1 MTNVRTAIVVGGG
14 IGGLCAA
21 IALRRRGVAATVYE
35 RAEELGDVGAG
46 LVLAA
51 NAIRSLRRLGLGEA
65 AVAAG
70 AAVER
75 AQIRR
80 EDGRVLAA
88 IDMRREEVR
97 TGAPTIAIH
106 RAALHRVLRAALPA
120 EAVRLGA
127 ECTGVESGERG
138 VVARFADGREVHGD
152 LLIGADGLRS
162 VVRRQ
167 LFPEIEPRDA
177 GYSAWRGAVA
187 STDATAL
194 GITSETWGRGLRFG
208 IVRVDEARIY
218 WFATAN
224 SAPGKRQD
232 PESRKRHLLELFG
245 DWHAPIRA
253 LLEATPAEAILHNDI
268 ADLQP
273 MPRWSAGRIAL
284 LGDAAHATT
293 PNLGQGACMA
303 IESAEVLAA
312 SLGENAA
319 VEAALLAY
327 ERRRRPRTTFVTRQ
341 SRRIGRLAQWSN
353 PFACELRNL
362 LVRLLSGNK
371 MERRLAEFL
380 AADA

>member
-1 MTNVRTAIVVGGG
+1 MTCVRTAIVVGGG

-88 IDMRREEVR
+88 IDMRREEAR
-97 TGAPTIAIH
+97 TGAPTIALH

-127 ECTGVESGERG
+127 ECTGVESGESG
-138 VVARFADGREVHGD
+138 VVARFADGREAHGD

-162 VVRRQ
+162 AVRRQ
-167 LFPEIEPRDA
+167 LFPGIEPRDA

-194 GITSETWGRGLRFG
+194 GITSETWGRGFRFG

-224 SAPGKRQD
+224 SAPGRRLE
-232 PESRKRHLLELFG
+232 PESRKRHLLERFG

-268 ADLQP
+268 ADLPP

-312 SLGENAA
+312 CLGENAA

-327 ERRRRPRTTFVTRQ
+327 ERRRRPRTTFVTLQ

-362 LVRLLSGNK
+362 LVRLLSGDK